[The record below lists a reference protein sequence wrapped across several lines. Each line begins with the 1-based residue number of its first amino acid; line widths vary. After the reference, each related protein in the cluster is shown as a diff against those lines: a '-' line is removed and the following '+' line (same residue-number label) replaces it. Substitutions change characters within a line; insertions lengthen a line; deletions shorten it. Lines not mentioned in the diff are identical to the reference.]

1 MNKFEYV
8 KNIKNEGW
16 NKNLDFKKEV
26 ALAMLTNSP
35 IQNLTKENVIN
46 WLEATDNKA
55 EDYNY
60 DYLALYQ
67 LKSRVVFDKKTIN
80 KFNREFKSKNIRFRE
95 DSFDLM
101 TNPSKNDPNMWR
113 GRTERNLFLQDWH
126 RNTLVM
132 LEKQKYLSIK
142 DIRIIKNNYSS
153 WSNYQVEA
161 DRDIYFRSFQTQRD
175 DGCHFRDVS
184 NSVFVGSIIDTNVEA
199 DENNIS
205 YKYLAITD
213 SLTDEYSIQ
222 SDDYV
227 WTEIEHQDEFKKLNK
242 FFELERVELFAE
254 HPGQNV
260 FLRNDERFKNLIK
273 LLPAQENETLRR
285 GKELKVLP
293 NN

>member
-55 EDYNY
+55 EDYHY

-142 DIRIIKNNYSS
+142 DIRITKDYSS
-153 WSNYQVEA
+153 WSSYQVEA

-175 DGCHFRDVS
+175 DGCHFRDVR

-222 SDDYV
+222 SDDYI

-242 FFELERVELFAE
+242 FFELERVDLFAE

>member
-16 NKNLDFKKEV
+16 NKNLDFEKEV

-113 GRTERNLFLQDWH
+113 GRTERNLYLQDWH

-142 DIRIIKNNYSS
+142 DIRITKDYSS
-153 WSNYQVEA
+153 WSSYQVEA

-222 SDDYV
+222 SDDYI

-242 FFELERVELFAE
+242 FFELERVDLFAE

-273 LLPAQENETLRR
+273 LLPAQEDETLRR

>member
-55 EDYNY
+55 EDYHY

-67 LKSRVVFDKKTIN
+67 LKSRVIFDKKIIN

-113 GRTERNLFLQDWH
+113 GRTERNLYLQDWH

-222 SDDYV
+222 SDDYI

-242 FFELERVELFAE
+242 FFELERVDLFAE

>member
-1 MNKFEYV
+1 
-8 KNIKNEGW
+8 
-16 NKNLDFKKEV
+16 
-26 ALAMLTNSP
+26 
-35 IQNLTKENVIN
+35 
-46 WLEATDNKA
+46 
-55 EDYNY
+55 
-60 DYLALYQ
+60 
-67 LKSRVVFDKKTIN
+67 
-80 KFNREFKSKNIRFRE
+80 
-95 DSFDLM
+95 M

-142 DIRIIKNNYSS
+142 DIKLTKDNHYS

-175 DGCHFRDVS
+175 DGCHFRDVR

-205 YKYLAITD
+205 YKYLAISD
-213 SLTDEYSIQ
+213 DLTDQYSIQ
-222 SDDYV
+222 SDDYI
-227 WTEIEHQDEFKKLNK
+227 WSEIEQKEEFKKLNK
-242 FFELERVELFAE
+242 FFELERVDLFAE

>member
-113 GRTERNLFLQDWH
+113 GRTERNLYLQDWH

-142 DIRIIKNNYSS
+142 DIRITKDYSS
-153 WSNYQVEA
+153 WSSYQVEA

-222 SDDYV
+222 SDDYI

-242 FFELERVELFAE
+242 FFELERVDLFAE

-273 LLPAQENETLRR
+273 LLPAQEDETLRR